1 MGRRHR
7 SRSAPVRTR
16 SWNAARATT
25 LGLIVSLMRPAYSSA
40 SRGSGTPSAHA
51 SARRLATTLATTGMS
66 APTIFSNRRIGQR
79 RRRSYSSTRAVTSY
93 SSVTGSLTRTTSPGK
108 ARSYAATKSRTLWP
122 GIGEPSVLPSEME
135 VRAEP
140 DVLDLLPVELAVGRA
155 ALEVLDQELH
165 VPRGQHAVELHA
177 GPRREIDRP
186 GIFLP
191 VLEVHAGDRTPTLIA
206 RRPRARVLET
216 VLDRPRLQMRR
227 VLIEEVAGARVDPR
241 EVAEL
246 VGDLRVHRLV
256 RKVDAGGLG
265 PEQELV
271 AEVARLVEEAE
282 HRREIR
288 VTVREGERD
297 QIVGVHEVLGEG
309 VEVEDRED
317 TGLDADLPP
326 AAAQPVAIE
335 RKGLAEADGGH
346 IDQLRIAL
354 MALVGGGEVRPAR
367 IGDERLEQR
376 AAGQEPALPLRQHA
390 KGRRGGD
397 GLRRRRRRW
406 RHPRL
411 EDLHTRHAPDGLQR
425 GHHARPVGAGEVG
438 GLHAD
443 HAVLDAQRGRG
454 QLEVALEDGRRITGN
469 ERVFAGERGRGG
481 GREEEDQTEGDGGA
495 ERARGHGRTPSSVAK
510 KRAGAPSVPAIL

>member
-1 MGRRHR
+1 MGRRRR
-7 SRSAPVRTR
+7 SRSAPVSTR

-25 LGLIVSLMRPAYSSA
+25 LGLSVSLMRPAYSCA
-40 SRGSGTPSAHA
+40 SRDSGTPSAHA
-51 SARRLATTLATTGMS
+51 SARRLATTLATSGMS

-79 RRRSYSSTRAVTSY
+79 RRRSYSSTRAMTSY

-140 DVLDLLPVELAVGRA
+140 DVLDLFPVELAVGRA
-155 ALEVLDQELH
+155 AVEVLDQELH
-165 VPRGQHAVELHA
+165 A
-177 GPRREIDRP
+177 GARREIDRP

-191 VLEVHAGDRTPTLIA
+191 VLEVHAGDGTPTLVA

-367 IGDERLEQR
+367 IGDERLELR

-390 KGRRGGD
+390 KRRRG
-397 GLRRRRRRW
+397 
-406 RHPRL
+406 
-411 EDLHTRHAPDGLQR
+411 
-425 GHHARPVGAGEVG
+425 
-438 GLHAD
+438 
-443 HAVLDAQRGRG
+443 
-454 QLEVALEDGRRITGN
+454 
-469 ERVFAGERGRGG
+469 
-481 GREEEDQTEGDGGA
+481 
-495 ERARGHGRTPSSVAK
+495 
-510 KRAGAPSVPAIL
+510 

>member
-1 MGRRHR
+1 MGRRRR

-40 SRGSGTPSAHA
+40 SRDSGTPSAHA

-79 RRRSYSSTRAVTSY
+79 RRRSYSSTRAMTSY

-155 ALEVLDQELH
+155 AVEVLDQELH

-177 GPRREIDRP
+177 G
-186 GIFLP
+186 
-191 VLEVHAGDRTPTLIA
+191 A
-206 RRPRARVLET
+206 
-216 VLDRPRLQMRR
+216 
-227 VLIEEVAGARVDPR
+227 
-241 EVAEL
+241 
-246 VGDLRVHRLV
+246 
-256 RKVDAGGLG
+256 
-265 PEQELV
+265 
-271 AEVARLVEEAE
+271 
-282 HRREIR
+282 RREIR
-288 VTVREGERD
+288 VAVREGERH

-317 TGLDADLPP
+317 TGLDADFPP

-354 MALVGGGEVRPAR
+354 MVLVGGGEVRPAR

-390 KGRRGGD
+390 KRRRGGR
-397 GLRRRRRRW
+397 LRRRRRRRRW

-411 EDLHTRHAPDGLQR
+411 EEFHTRHAPDGLQR
-425 GHHARPVGAGEVG
+425 GHHARPVGSGEVG

-443 HAVLDAQRGRG
+443 HAVLDAQ
-454 QLEVALEDGRRITGN
+454 
-469 ERVFAGERGRGG
+469 
-481 GREEEDQTEGDGGA
+481 
-495 ERARGHGRTPSSVAK
+495 
-510 KRAGAPSVPAIL
+510 